1 MNEFSFAQKQRLA
14 YIDFKLYFTGMVTR
28 SEIVSHFEL
37 GLAAATRDLKIYKE
51 KAPENMV
58 YNNVE
63 KKYFITTQFKPIFK
77 HEARRTL
84 IKLANNTSDGF
95 DAISDT
101 SFPIESPS
109 PLNVPEIDIIAKLSQ
124 AIINNKPISVIY
136 TSLTS
141 GSAARE
147 LVPHSIVDNGL
158 RWHVRAYDRK
168 SNSFRDFVLTRISKV
183 TIKQQNLEQREDKL
197 EDHQWMRM
205 MPLQLIA
212 HPKNVQYPTAI
223 AMDYGMDNGILELNV
238 RAALAGYLLRRWNVD
253 CTQKAS
259 LCGGEY
265 QLWLRN
271 RQTLYGAE
279 NLAIAPGY
287 KQETQ
292 EENIYKEV

>member
-51 KAPENMV
+51 RAPENMV

-63 KKYFITTQFKPIFK
+63 KKYFITTQFKPIIK

-84 IKLANNTSDGF
+84 IKLANNISDGF
-95 DAISDT
+95 DSIGDT

-124 AIINNKPISVIY
+124 AIINNKPINVIY
-136 TSLTS
+136 TSLSS

-158 RWHVRAYDRK
+158 RWHLRAYDRQSK
-168 SNSFRDFVLTRISKV
+168 SFRDFVLTRITKV
-183 TIKQQNLEQREDKL
+183 TILTQTPSTEEDKL

-205 MPLQLIA
+205 VPLQIIP
-212 HPKNVQYPTAI
+212 HPKNVEHPTAI
-223 AMDYGMDNGILELNV
+223 KLDFGMENGMLEVNV
-238 RAALAGYLLRRWNVD
+238 RAAMAGYLLRRWNVD
-253 CTQKAS
+253 CSEKGS
-259 LCGGEY
+259 LSGSEY
-265 QLWLRN
+265 QLYLQN
-271 RQTLYGAE
+271 IQTLYGAD
-279 NLAIAPGY
+279 NLSIAPGY
-287 KQETQ
+287 Q
-292 EENIYKEV
+292 NS

>member
-28 SEIVSHFEL
+28 SEIVTHFEL

-51 KAPENMV
+51 RAPENMV

-84 IKLANNTSDGF
+84 IKLANNISDGF

-109 PLNVPEIDIIAKLSQ
+109 PLNVPNIDIIAKLSQ
-124 AIINNKPISVIY
+124 AIINNKPINVIY
-136 TSLTS
+136 TSLSS

-158 RWHVRAYDRK
+158 RWHLRAFDRK
-168 SNSFRDFVLTRISKV
+168 SNSFRDFVLTRITKV
-183 TIKQQNLEQREDKL
+183 TIIAQPPSAEEVKL
-197 EDHQWMRM
+197 EDDQWMRM
-205 MPLQLIA
+205 VPLQIIP
-212 HPKNVQYPTAI
+212 HPKNVKYPTAI
-223 AMDYGMDNGILELNV
+223 KLDFGMDKGMLEVNV
-238 RAALAGYLLRRWNVD
+238 RAAMAGYLLRRWNVD
-253 CTQKAS
+253 CSEEGS
-259 LCGGEY
+259 LSGAEY
-265 QLWLRN
+265 QLYLQN
-271 RQTLYGAE
+271 SQTLYGAE

-287 KQETQ
+287 Q
-292 EENIYKEV
+292 I